1 MKIDNNNQT
10 HLVLNF
16 DINKTIILGDKSKNL
31 DIESGVKSCIVD
43 YAWGI
48 FDESLQKWTL
58 TENYLSHKKPKP
70 NLVNYYYYMKILYPL
85 KTEEEIPN
93 REERFLKNEEIKKM
107 KDNLFLEFLD
117 KGNPGEK
124 LYDKYLEILK
134 KLKIPESTMKEI
146 NEINSKYPLFYRN
159 LFKNGYIYIFH
170 SLFRLMLEL
179 QKQNRLFTIIFRTY
193 GIDFDDVI
201 KEYNSFCEGTHPVFS
216 GKNENY
222 PKIFFDGN
230 NGTKDYRINENNIGV
245 IYRFDEDI
253 SNIILVLGTLERIN
267 FKTTDDLF
275 SYYDELLD
283 NRKIKIIK
291 GGKKI
296 YEFIINNSKSGKINS
311 FCINDHY
318 EIWYKYDKNSIW
330 AKPML
335 IDPSSNDIKVFFFDD
350 NIDETN
356 KSIVDIRNVNTGDIV
371 DSNEIKD
378 KYLIMTDTLKAAED
392 EYYFLN
398 LIDNAEK

>member
-1 MKIDNNNQT
+1 
-10 HLVLNF
+10 
-16 DINKTIILGDKSKNL
+16 
-31 DIESGVKSCIVD
+31 
-43 YAWGI
+43 
-48 FDESLQKWTL
+48 
-58 TENYLSHKKPKP
+58 
-70 NLVNYYYYMKILYPL
+70 
-85 KTEEEIPN
+85 
-93 REERFLKNEEIKKM
+93 
-107 KDNLFLEFLD
+107 
-117 KGNPGEK
+117 
-124 LYDKYLEILK
+124 
-134 KLKIPESTMKEI
+134 
-146 NEINSKYPLFYRN
+146 
-159 LFKNGYIYIFH
+159 
-170 SLFRLMLEL
+170 MLEL

-193 GIDFDDVI
+193 GFDFDDVI
-201 KEYNSFCEGTHPVFS
+201 KEYNSFCEGGHPVFS

-230 NGTKDYRINENNIGV
+230 NGTKDYRIKENNIGV

-267 FKTTDDLF
+267 FKTTDELF

-318 EIWYKYDKNSIW
+318 EIWYKYDKNSICG
-330 AKPML
+330 KPML
-335 IDPSSNDIKVFFFDD
+335 IDPNSKDIKVFFFDD

-356 KSIVDIRNVNTGDIV
+356 KSIVDIRNVNTGDTI
-371 DSNEIKD
+371 DSNEIID

-398 LIDNAEK
+398 LIDNADK